1 MGSDKMTEKAVKNKN
16 SNPMREM
23 QIDKLCLN
31 ICVGESGDRLTRA
44 AKVLEQLTGQAPVF
58 SKARYTVRT
67 FGIIR
72 NEKISCHCTVRGP
85 KAEEILDRGL
95 KVKEY
100 ELKKGNFS
108 KTGAFG
114 FGLQEHIDL
123 GIKYDPGIGIY
134 GLDFYVVLGRAGY
147 NINQRRKQKSTI
159 GPNHR
164 VTQEEAMKWFVT
176 KYDGILLPPVK
187 KEKRAVYVS
196 KKKGKK

>member
-67 FGIIR
+67 FGIRR

-95 KVKEY
+95 KAKEY

-114 FGLQEHIDL
+114 FGVQEHIDL
-123 GIKYDPGIGIY
+123 GIKYDPGIGKLAKHPSGHI
-134 GLDFYVVLGRAGY
+134 DFQ
-147 NINQRRKQKSTI
+147 IT
-159 GPNHR
+159 
-164 VTQEEAMKWFVT
+164 WFVSYT
-176 KYDGILLPPVK
+176 EYIESEGCK
-187 KEKRAVYVS
+187 
-196 KKKGKK
+196 